1 MAKDSS
7 RPNPALRRLDT
18 LAARTAITGEMP
30 MTVSGTIA
38 KTGVLFA
45 VLVFSAALV
54 WREVALGHDNVTMG
68 ALVGG
73 FVGGLLVALV
83 LAFFPTT
90 APVLAPVYAALEGCA
105 IGAISALW
113 EKDAHGIVWQAVML
127 TFADVA
133 VMLVL
138 YRTGVVKVTER
149 FRSMV
154 IAATLAVVVYAAF
167 GLLLAMFGTA
177 APFFWESGMPGL
189 IIGLL
194 ILAIATANLFVD
206 FDAISRMSAAGY
218 PRWGEW
224 YGAWGLM
231 VTVVW
236 IYLRILRLLGRRR

>member
-1 MAKDSS
+1 MANQT

-18 LAARTAITGEMP
+18 LAAKTAVAGEAP
-30 MTVSGTIA
+30 MTVGGTVA

-45 VLVFSAALV
+45 VLVFAAGLV
-54 WREVALGHDNVTMG
+54 WREVALGHDAVISM
-68 ALVGG
+68 ALLGG
-73 FVGGLLVALV
+73 FVGGLIVALI

-90 APVLAPVYAALEGCA
+90 APVLAPVYAALQGTA
-105 IGAISALW
+105 IGAISAVM
-113 EKDAHGIVWQAVML
+113 EQQSHGIVRQAVML
-127 TFADVA
+127 TFADVG

-154 IAATLAVVVYAAF
+154 VAATGAVVVYALL
-167 GLLLAMFGTA
+167 GLLLAFIGA
-177 APFFWESGMPGL
+177 GAPFFWETGVGGL
-189 IIGLL
+189 VIGLV

-206 FDAISRMSAAGY
+206 FDAITRMSAAGY

-224 YGAWGLM
+224 YGAWGLT

>member
-1 MAKDSS
+1 MAKDTS

-18 LAARTAITGEMP
+18 LAARTQVAGEGT
-30 MTVSGTIA
+30 MTVGGTIA

-45 VLVFSAALV
+45 VLLFSAALV
-54 WREVALGHDNVTMG
+54 WREVALGHEAILPT
-68 ALVGG
+68 ALLGG

-90 APVLAPVYAALEGCA
+90 APVLAPIYAALQGCA

-113 EKDAHGIVWQAVML
+113 EKEAHGIVRQAVML
-127 TFADVA
+127 TFADVG

-138 YRTGVVKVTER
+138 YRTGIIKVTER

-154 IAATLAVVVYAAF
+154 VAATFAVLVYYGL
-167 GLLLAMFGTA
+167 GLLFALFGA
-177 APFFWESGMPGL
+177 GAPFFWESGLPGL
-189 IIGLL
+189 LIGLL

-206 FDAISRMSAAGY
+206 FDAISRMSAASY
-218 PRWGEW
+218 PKWGEW
-224 YGAWGLM
+224 YAGWGLM
-231 VTVVW
+231 VTVIW